1 MSNSIPCTREDIYD
15 FDLFTQ
21 SLSTG
26 QGVSVK
32 RPQGVVSLG
41 KWFMAARSLSL
52 CWSNRLQLMS
62 QSMQARREVNLLGGW
77 GGAGNVILEYGM
89 TPNTQHLETLSDG
102 RVGSASFNLS
112 QCKVILLWLP
122 GAYPSAQT
130 HTNRFIRWHMV
141 ILVKEC
147 IWCFI
152 YNWFLISRYVDNRFI
167 GLRRQNIPF
176 WDSGTARWKL
186 FTRNTAQLYKDVMS
200 DYSRRSWKGKSL
212 ESTD

>member
-1 MSNSIPCTREDIYD
+1 MHSGGYIWLGLVHIIPVYGPGCLCEAPTGGGLPQEMIYGCS
-15 FDLFTQ
+15 F
-21 SLSTG
+21 S
-26 QGVSVK
+26 VSVMVQQAATNESEHAGTQ
-32 RPQGVVSLG
+32 RGEPVGGV
-41 KWFMAARSLSL
+41 
-52 CWSNRLQLMS
+52 
-62 QSMQARREVNLLGGW
+62 

-122 GAYPSAQT
+122 GAYPRAQT

-147 IWCFI
+147 VWCFI

-167 GLRRQNIPF
+167 GLCRQNIPF
-176 WDSGTARWKL
+176 SDSKTARWKL
-186 FTRNTAQLYKDVMS
+186 FTRNTAQRKNCTKM
-200 DYSRRSWKGKSL
+200 
-212 ESTD
+212 